1 MSPLPN
7 VGRQREAQHL
17 DAQLAALRSG
27 NVLNRE
33 RVTLIVKC
41 HGRALLGRV
50 LPVRGGLLF
59 MPAGMIRRNLL
70 SREGQSNG
78 RAKPAWA
85 RPDSCWFDQSVPEE
99 IRARC
104 RCHANPQIIETAD
117 MFDHIRRG
125 ERVMVVPMR

>member
-27 NVLNRE
+27 NVLNRQ
-33 RVTLIVKC
+33 RVTLIVRC

-50 LPVRGGLLF
+50 LPVLGGLLF
-59 MPAGMIRRNLL
+59 MPAGKLHRNLL
-70 SREGQSNG
+70 SRDGQANG
-78 RAKPAWA
+78 RATPAWA
-85 RPDSCWFDQSVPEE
+85 RSDSCWLDRDAPEE

-104 RCHANPQIIETAD
+104 RCHAPQIIETAD